1 MGLIPGMPGSDDGEP
16 GVLDTYGP
24 YIIVFV
30 IIFFFFYVIFGGTL
44 MDLWSQRVRKFR
56 DIENLA
62 HLRKYREIQHSC
74 KLSKGP
80 WNKVLWQKSMDPQIG
95 SLNPDGMIRRG
106 RIKGR
111 FIAPSAVF
119 IWYRPRQFSR
129 SYIVKC
135 PVEMLLSSIDDVNVI
150 VEGTAFQNVNL
161 DYVIPIPS
169 KKNKAWT
176 EEHIRMWALA
186 EYKYSMT
193 EHSDYTLRD
202 FEEYLKIKAGSDPSS
217 LRMVQQGIGNLSVAS
232 DNEYRGDID

>member
-1 MGLIPGMPGSDDGEP
+1 VFGFGE
-16 GVLDTYGP
+16 GAGEAIQQYIP
-24 YIIVFV
+24 YIIVFIV
-30 IIFFFFYVIFGGTL
+30 IFFFFSVIFGGTL

-56 DIENLA
+56 DLENLA

-74 KLSKGP
+74 RLSKGP
-80 WNKVLWQKSMDPQIG
+80 YNKVLWQKSLDPAVG

-111 FIAPSAVF
+111 FLAPSVVE
-119 IWYRPRQFSR
+119 IWYRPRTMSR
-129 SYIVKC
+129 SYILKF

-150 VEGTAFQNVNL
+150 IEGTSFQNVNL

-169 KKNKAWT
+169 KKNKEWT
-176 EEHIRMWALA
+176 EEKIRNWSIA

-202 FEEYLKIKAGSDPSS
+202 FEEHLKLKAGSDPTS
-217 LRMVQQGIGNLSVAS
+217 LRMIQQGIGALSVAS
-232 DNEYRGDID
+232 DNEYRGDIE

>member
-1 MGLIPGMPGSDDGEP
+1 M
-16 GVLDTYGP
+16 LDSGAESGTDWTQIMYW
-24 YIIVFV
+24 IVAFA
-30 IIFFFFYVIFGGTL
+30 IIFFFFSVVFGGTL
-44 MDLWSQRVRKFR
+44 MDLWSQRVKKFQ
-56 DIENLA
+56 DLENLA

-74 KLSKGP
+74 RLSKGP
-80 WNKVLWQKSMDPQIG
+80 WNKTLWQKSLDHSVG

-119 IWYRPRQFSR
+119 IWYRPRAFSR
-129 SYIVKC
+129 SYIVKF

-150 VEGTAFQNVNL
+150 LEGTSFQNVNL

-169 KKNKAWT
+169 KKNKHWT
-176 EEHIRMWALA
+176 EERIRTWAIA

-202 FEEYLKIKAGSDPSS
+202 FEEHLKLKAGSDPTS
-217 LRMVQQGIGNLSVAS
+217 LRMIQQGIGNLSVAS
-232 DNEYRGDID
+232 DNEYRGEIE